1 MFHEYLNALGDRLS
15 LWRAQGHT
23 GDMSDMSPY
32 RARLERIFN
41 EITDP
46 SGAADVKGVG
56 RMREVNKRID
66 EVKEILAEMPLRLS
80 QIQERME
87 SDPDFSRLSR
97 KRRLDALADY
107 LRFAIGL
114 IDREIADPGGH
125 IIVGAND
132 D

>member
-1 MFHEYLNALGDRLS
+1 MDILKALCDRLS
-15 LWRAQGHT
+15 LRRAQGHT

-46 SGAADVKGVG
+46 SGAADVKGIG
-56 RMREVNKRID
+56 RMSEVNKRID
-66 EVKEILAEMPLRLS
+66 EVKDILAEMPLRLT
-80 QIQERME
+80 QIEERME
-87 SDPDFSRLSR
+87 GDPDFSRLSR

-114 IDREIADPGGH
+114 IDREIAAPGGH
-125 IIVGAND
+125 MIVGAND

>member
-1 MFHEYLNALGDRLS
+1 
-15 LWRAQGHT
+15 
-23 GDMSDMSPY
+23 MSDMSPY

-46 SGAADVKGVG
+46 SGAADVKGIG
-56 RMREVNKRID
+56 RMSEVNKRID
-66 EVKEILAEMPLRLS
+66 EVKDILAEMPLRLT
-80 QIQERME
+80 QIEERME
-87 SDPDFSRLSR
+87 GDPDFSRLSR

-114 IDREIADPGGH
+114 IDREIATPGGH
-125 IIVGAND
+125 MIVGAND